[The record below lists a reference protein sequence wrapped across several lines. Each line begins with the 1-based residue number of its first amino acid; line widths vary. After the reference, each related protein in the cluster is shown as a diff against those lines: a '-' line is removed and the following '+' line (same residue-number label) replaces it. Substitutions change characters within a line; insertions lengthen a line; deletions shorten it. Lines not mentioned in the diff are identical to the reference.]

1 MHASPWLWFAVLAIL
16 TWGIAGVLQKISTN
30 GITAE
35 STTIWVMAG
44 YFLIQP
50 WIYRSEALSKYP
62 LRSVVF
68 LVVGGAL
75 NGLSLWAMMAAMK
88 CGGKA
93 SIVVPFTSLYPLVI
107 VVTAPVLLHESLTLL
122 QGFGVLCG
130 LGAVILL
137 SV

>member
-1 MHASPWLWFAVLAIL
+1 
-16 TWGIAGVLQKISTN
+16 
-30 GITAE
+30 
-35 STTIWVMAG
+35 
-44 YFLIQP
+44 
-50 WIYRSEALSKYP
+50 
-62 LRSVVF
+62 
-68 LVVGGAL
+68 L

-107 VVTAPVLLHESLTLL
+107 VVTAPILLHESLTLL